1 MAARNVDDV
10 VASFLSRSRLRTL
23 GREGCFIS
31 RTINV
36 TMIADEN
43 RKAAHRYRPIVE
55 PLRFLLRLLT
65 RREAVVK
72 ALRLAGGV
80 GAQHQSST

>member
-23 GREGCFIS
+23 ERDGCFIS
-31 RTINV
+31 RTV
-36 TMIADEN
+36 TMIADED
-43 RKAAHRYRPIVE
+43 RKPAHRYRPIIE
-55 PLRFLLRLLT
+55 PLRFSLRLPT
-65 RREAVVK
+65 PGEAVVK